1 MNCFGVEQVFVQLL
15 NYIQISQICFDQ
27 ELNNYIHSRYT
38 NKHMGNWNSEFTEN
52 AYDGSKY
59 NY

>member
-1 MNCFGVEQVFVQLL
+1 M
-15 NYIQISQICFDQ
+15 SQICFDQ
-27 ELNNYIHSRYT
+27 VPNNYIHSRYT

-52 AYDGSKY
+52 SYDGRKY